1 MIRID
6 DQKWRELEKN
16 SSFLDIRG
24 LSRKMQLLIIA
35 FYIYILVLFWAVGQ
49 TREGKKE
56 SVYTGER
63 ERDIFTYVG
72 YRPSRQRSLT
82 FKSQKV
88 PELIVTKKELFYP
101 SN

>member
-1 MIRID
+1 MEGIGKKFFFFGYTWTIT
-6 DQKWRELEKN
+6 KN
-16 SSFLDIRG
+16 AVVDYCVL
-24 LSRKMQLLIIA
+24 
-35 FYIYILVLFWAVGQ
+35 YIYTGVILGRWANTGRKE
-49 TREGKKE
+49 RER
-56 SVYTGER
+56 VHRRER

>member
-1 MIRID
+1 M
-6 DQKWRELEKN
+6 
-16 SSFLDIRG
+16 
-24 LSRKMQLLIIA
+24 
-35 FYIYILVLFWAVGQ
+35 LFWAVGH

-56 SVYTGER
+56 SVYTG

-88 PELIVTKKELFYP
+88 PELVVTKKELFYP

>member
-1 MIRID
+1 MDRID
-6 DQKWRELEKN
+6 DQKRRELNKILL
-16 SSFLDIRG
+16 FLDIRV

-35 FYIYILVLFWAVGQ
+35 FYVYAGVILGRWANTGRKE
-49 TREGKKE
+49 RER
-56 SVYTGER
+56 VHRR

-88 PELIVTKKELFYP
+88 PELVVTKKKNF
-101 SN
+101 SIHQID